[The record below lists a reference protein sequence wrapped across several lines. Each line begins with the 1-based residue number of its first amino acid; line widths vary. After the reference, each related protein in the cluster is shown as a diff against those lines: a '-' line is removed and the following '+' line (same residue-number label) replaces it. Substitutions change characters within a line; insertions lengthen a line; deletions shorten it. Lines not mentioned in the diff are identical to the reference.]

1 MVDCVCNDA
10 PTRSVHVVCIS
21 CHRKEA
27 SVLESFS
34 LNVCVNVFVCVR
46 VCVRALCL
54 CVCVCVRLCVCV
66 RARACVCVC
75 VCISVFVCVC
85 VVCACVCAQVASPLL
100 SQYTGFSIE
109 SSNSKRKVKI
119 RALAGEWRA
128 AVESFVCVTVC
139 LACARVH
146 AS

>member
-1 MVDCVCNDA
+1 VCACVRA
-10 PTRSVHVVCIS
+10 
-21 CHRKEA
+21 
-27 SVLESFS
+27 
-34 LNVCVNVFVCVR
+34 CVVFVCVC
-46 VCVRALCL
+46 VCTS
-54 CVCVCVRLCVCV
+54 VCVCARTRLCL
-66 RARACVCVC
+66 CVC